1 MKIITIDREY
11 AAGGHSVG
19 RAVAQKLGVEIYDR
33 DIIREAAKRSGIE
46 QGLVEHDEERI
57 SKVGAFLKAISPIS
71 YDDKD
76 TIFTYES
83 QAIVE
88 LAKKG
93 TCVVLGRCAKEIL
106 EDAGFEV
113 LSVFLHADE
122 DVRVKHACQVLNTDD
137 EALARHE
144 LRRIDVSRQSY
155 LAYYVERKQWH
166 DTREYTL
173 TLDTGKLSI
182 QACCDIICTAFAD
195 KRA

>member
-19 RAVAQKLGVEIYDR
+19 RSVAEKLGVEIYDR
-33 DIIREAAKRSGIE
+33 DIIKEAARKSGIE
-46 QGLVEHDEERI
+46 QGLVEDDEERI
-57 SKVGAFLKAISPIS
+57 SKVGAFLKAISPIA

-83 QAIVE
+83 ETIIE

-93 TCVVLGRCAKEIL
+93 TCVMLGRCAKEIL

-122 DVRVKHACQVLNTDD
+122 SARVKHACQLLNTTD
-137 EALARHE
+137 EAFARHE
-144 LRRIDVSRQSY
+144 LRRIDVARQSY
-155 LAYYVERKQWH
+155 LAYYVERKQWY

-182 QACCDIICTAFAD
+182 EACADIVCAAFNGG
-195 KRA
+195 R